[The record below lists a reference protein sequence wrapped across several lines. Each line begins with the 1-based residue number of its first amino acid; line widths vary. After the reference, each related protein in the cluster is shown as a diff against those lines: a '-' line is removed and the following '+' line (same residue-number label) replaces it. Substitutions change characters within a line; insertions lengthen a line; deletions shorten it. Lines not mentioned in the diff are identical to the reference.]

1 MKKLLEI
8 DNNTI
13 ERIKVIASSQRRD
26 FQAQVNVLL
35 ENHLDFLDSQKIKK
49 H

>member
-13 ERIKVIASSQRRD
+13 DRIKVIATEQRRD
-26 FQAQVNVLL
+26 FTAQVNVLL
-35 ENHLDFLDSQKIKK
+35 ENHLDFLEAQKVKK
-49 H
+49 